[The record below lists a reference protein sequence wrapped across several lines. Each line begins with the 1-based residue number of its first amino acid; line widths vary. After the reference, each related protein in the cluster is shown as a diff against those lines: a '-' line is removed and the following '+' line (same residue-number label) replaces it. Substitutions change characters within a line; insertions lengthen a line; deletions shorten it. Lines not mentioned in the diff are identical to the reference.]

1 MSPSFSMPALKPSPS
16 TVQRQGVV
24 DWKHP
29 PIEHLERQI
38 EPLEEVGVLAKEHNQ
53 GKTFGAEF
61 QKLQTALWTK
71 MNLLKNLRETKCLVL
86 EKRIQQLKS
95 ELALE
100 DLTIEAKLAKQ
111 IELKKLEQEYLDLL
125 DLLTRP

>member
-1 MSPSFSMPALKPSPS
+1 M
-16 TVQRQGVV
+16 
-24 DWKHP
+24 
-29 PIEHLERQI
+29 ERQI
-38 EPLEEVGVLAKEHNQ
+38 EPLEEEVGVLAKEHNQ

>member
-1 MSPSFSMPALKPSPS
+1 
-16 TVQRQGVV
+16 
-24 DWKHP
+24 
-29 PIEHLERQI
+29 
-38 EPLEEVGVLAKEHNQ
+38 
-53 GKTFGAEF
+53 
-61 QKLQTALWTK
+61 